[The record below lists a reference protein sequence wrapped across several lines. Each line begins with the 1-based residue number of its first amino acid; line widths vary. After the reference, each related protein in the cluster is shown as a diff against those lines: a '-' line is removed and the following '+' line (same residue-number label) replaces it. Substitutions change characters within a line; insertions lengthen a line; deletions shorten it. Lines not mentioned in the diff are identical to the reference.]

1 MYQVKEKGGKVRHK
15 VVRKDGTIKCYDAV
29 SEFYDGFA
37 AVKVGHNWG
46 FIDSNGNEICPIKY
60 NFPLGSER
68 PGGFWEGYAVVGA
81 PNGKTIEV
89 AGITCKCISF
99 GYINTKG
106 EEACPFIYTAACDFN
121 NGVAWVR
128 NEEMKWLL
136 VNTEFKT
143 LTKRTYDKIHDF
155 FYGYAVV
162 ELGGKFGFINESGD
176 EMCEIKYQH
185 MSCFNEY
192 GLAQITIPNTIF
204 DRTYWIDTQG
214 KEYYMYF
221 DSNELQPLN

>member
-1 MYQVKEKGGKVRHK
+1 MKMYEVKEEDGKVRHK
-15 VVRKDGTIKCYDAV
+15 VVRTDGTVKYYDAV
-29 SEFYDGFA
+29 SKFYDGFA
-37 AVKVGHNWG
+37 AVRVGYKWG
-46 FIDSNGNEICPIKY
+46 FIDTEGNEICPIKY
-60 NFPLGSER
+60 EFPFGNNK
-68 PGGFWEGYAVVGA
+68 PGAFWEGYAVVGIA
-81 PNGKTIEV
+81 TEEGFLK
-89 AGITCKCISF
+89 F
-99 GYINTKG
+99 GYINTEGK
-106 EEACPFIYTAACDFN
+106 EVSPFIYTGACDFR

-143 LTKRTYDKIHDF
+143 LTKRNYDKIHDF
-155 FYGYAVV
+155 FYGHAVV

-192 GLAQITIPNTIF
+192 GLAQITLPKTIF

-214 KEYYMYF
+214 KEYYIYF
-221 DSNELQPLN
+221 DSNEIHPLN